1 MVPSPSCVEGI
12 VWACLALGFSIF
24 FGCCARTIFSVT
36 EINKKSWK
44 FYQLWFNFAGS
55 LFGWLALY
63 ALRIELVQPSLS
75 RTEFLLFF
83 IGFVG
88 ITGHLPYTTYG
99 LITSIEKVATK
110 AIDLLNK

>member
-1 MVPSPSCVEGI
+1 MVPSPSCIERI
-12 VWACLALGFSIF
+12 VWGCLALGFSTF

-36 EINKKSWK
+36 EISKNSWK
-44 FYQLWFNFAGS
+44 SYQFWFNFAGS
-55 LFGWLALY
+55 LFGWFALY
-63 ALRIELVQPSLS
+63 ALRTELTRPNLS

-110 AIDLLNK
+110 AIGLANK